1 MAEESSHFG
10 YDIRMFFLYHNILD
24 ENHRV
29 LARADDSY
37 FSFAESFVQNGLPLR
52 SLNEALHLGRLGT
65 QTVLISEKSFRNL
78 TFDGADFADK
88 TVYYP
93 KFIARDSNVRE
104 TYRREIRNRH
114 SYKNDIFVLDILR
127 EEMKDNDSRIQRI
140 LSI

>member
-1 MAEESSHFG
+1 M
-10 YDIRMFFLYHNILD
+10 
-24 ENHRV
+24 
-29 LARADDSY
+29 
-37 FSFAESFVQNGLPLR
+37 QNGLPLR

-78 TFDGADFADK
+78 TFDGAGFADK

-93 KFIARDSNVRE
+93 KFIARDSNARE
-104 TYRREIRNRH
+104 TYRKEIRNRR